1 MKTDLGKCNKLLD
14 SGFSLLCV
22 GENKIPNFPWKDRQ
36 AKPYLKTEFEKD
48 YSYSGGTFKKNGDE
62 IPPTN
67 GVGIIT
73 GYNGVEVIDIDLK
86 ILASLK
92 KQQDFWNEFTSFLK
106 DNIDDFDSK
115 FIIYKTVNNGYHILY
130 RCKVIGGNE
139 KIARLKGHKEAIIE
153 TRGIGGYV
161 FIYEN
166 QVSKKSYF
174 EIQEISEMDRDVLFG
189 ICKYYNYIEPTQ
201 SVNVHHDDTAVNKTE
216 VKPGI
221 ETSVWQDYNEKTNI
235 LDVLGPDFSVIRNLS
250 DKLIIKRAGAESAH
264 SGYIYK
270 DSGCM
275 YLFTTGTIFPNE
287 KLISPFTAY
296 TYKFH
301 NGDFSLS
308 AKELYKNGF
317 GSRIVKKIEELHQDI
332 PPELYNIDFPIDVF
346 PLEIQNY
353 IKICNETLDSSI
365 DYMGCSMLWM
375 LSVIVGNSIKIQ
387 VKPGWREPAVTWIS
401 VLGKAGIGK
410 TPSIQN
416 IVAPLMEVNN
426 REQKKFI
433 KQYEKYEAFM
443 ALEKKEKANTEE
455 IRRPKKTQFIANDIT
470 FEALIDLHEE
480 NKNAIGV
487 FKDELA
493 GWFKDMNKYRTGSDL
508 ESWLSCWNGN
518 SISLNRKTAKSSF
531 VDKPFIPVLG
541 GIQPGIMDQFYT
553 EENKDS
559 GFLDRMLFCLPEL
572 SVEKYNDNE
581 MDENII
587 SWYAD
592 YMIAFYDNVRR
603 HIVKYDAEDNI
614 LPLIAKFGPEAK
626 NEWIRIFNKIT
637 DMQNSDEENEYM
649 KSMLPKQ
656 KSYIPRF
663 ALLLNTFHG
672 FHNSGNVN
680 DFDTITKESM
690 LAAERLSDYF
700 ILMAKK
706 IKVSSTEI
714 NAIKKQVKGSD
725 GKSNFEIF
733 KMMYKQNP
741 NLNKTE
747 VAEALG
753 ISRKTVY
760 EFIKKCNGDSEKVS
774 PLKTA

>member
-22 GENKIPNFPWKDRQ
+22 GENKIPNFPWKEKQ
-36 AKPYLKTEFEKD
+36 SKSYLKPDFEKD
-48 YSYSGGTFKKNGDE
+48 YNYAGGLVKKNGDE
-62 IPPTN
+62 IPATN
-67 GVGIIT
+67 GIGIIT

-86 ILASLK
+86 ILSSLK

-115 FIIYKTVNNGYHILY
+115 FVIYKTVNNGYHILY

-139 KIARLKGHKEAIIE
+139 KIAKLKDHKEAIIE
-153 TRGIGGYV
+153 TRGVGGYV

-174 EIQEISEMDRDVLFG
+174 DIQEISEMDRSVLFG
-189 ICKYYNYIEPTQ
+189 ICKYYNYVEPTEEI
-201 SVNVHHDDTAVNKTE
+201 NVPVDTSKKKQDLPA
-216 VKPGI
+216 PAI
-221 ETSVWQDYNEKTNI
+221 EISVWADYNDKTSMM
-235 LDVLGPDFSVIRNLS
+235 DVLGSDFSIVRNLS
-250 DKLIIKRAGAESAH
+250 DKLIIKRSGAESAH

-275 YLFTTGTIFPNE
+275 YLFTTGTIFPHE

-301 NGDFSLS
+301 NGDFSAS
-308 AKELYKNGF
+308 AKQLYKNGF
-317 GSRIVKKIEELHQDI
+317 GSRVVKKIEELNQDI
-332 PPELYNIDFPIDVF
+332 PAELFNIDFPIDVF

-387 VKPGWREPAVTWIS
+387 VKPGWREPAVMWIS
-401 VLGKAGIGK
+401 ALGKAGIGK

-416 IVAPLMEVNN
+416 IVGPLMEVNN

-443 ALEKKEKANTEE
+443 ELDKKEKANTEE
-455 IRRPKKTQFIANDIT
+455 IRKPKKTQFIANDIT
-470 FEALIDLHEE
+470 FEALVDLHEE
-480 NKNAIGV
+480 NKNSIGV

-493 GWFKDMNKYRTGSDL
+493 GWFKDMNKYRTGSDI
-508 ESWLSCWNGN
+508 ESWLSCWNGT

-572 SVEKYNDNE
+572 SVDRYNDNE
-581 MDENII
+581 MDQSII
-587 SWYAD
+587 NWYSD
-592 YMIAFYDNVRR
+592 YMVAFYDNVRR
-603 HIVKYDAEDNI
+603 YIVKFDAEDNI
-614 LPLIAKFGPEAK
+614 LPIIAKFSTEAK
-626 NEWIRIFNKIT
+626 TEWIRIFNKIT
-637 DMQNSDEENEYM
+637 DMQNSDDENEYM

-663 ALLLNTFHG
+663 ALLINTFNG
-672 FHNSGNVN
+672 FHKSGNIN
-680 DFDTITKESM
+680 DFNTISKESI
-690 LAAERLSDYF
+690 LSAEKLSDYF

-714 NAIKKQVKGSD
+714 NTIKKQVKGND
-725 GKSNFEIF
+725 GKSNYEIF
-733 KMMYKQNP
+733 KVLYDQNP
-741 NLNKTE
+741 KLNKKE
-747 VAEALG
+747 VAEVLG
-753 ISRKTVY
+753 VSRQSIYDFVKRCKAET
-760 EFIKKCNGDSEKVS
+760 EKV
-774 PLKTA
+774 